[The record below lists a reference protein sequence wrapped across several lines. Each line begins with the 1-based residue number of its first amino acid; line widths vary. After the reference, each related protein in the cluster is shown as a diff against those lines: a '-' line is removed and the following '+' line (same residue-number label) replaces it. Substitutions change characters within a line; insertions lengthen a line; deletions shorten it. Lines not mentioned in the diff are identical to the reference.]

1 MPRPN
6 NIWIALL
13 IIISSLLG
21 FTIPAITHKVKVSNQ
36 VGATLHIEPT
46 DQARANEPTV
56 IWFALTKKGGQIIPL
71 RQCDCQLQVFKLP
84 GKKAILQPTLRS
96 INAEKYQGI
105 PSAQVLF
112 KDPGVYRL
120 ALSGQPQD
128 DLNFEPFQ
136 LQFEITVAPGR
147 ANSK

>member
-1 MPRPN
+1 MPLIMLASMMGLTMP
-6 NIWIALL
+6 AL
-13 IIISSLLG
+13 
-21 FTIPAITHKVKVSNQ
+21 AHKVKVSNQ

-46 DQARANEPTV
+46 DQARANESTV

-84 GKKAILQPTLRS
+84 GKTVVLQPALRS

-112 KDPGVYRL
+112 KDPGAYRL
-120 ALSGQPQD
+120 ELSGRPRAGQNFQP
-128 DLNFEPFQ
+128 FK
-136 LQFEITVAPGR
+136 LQFELTVALGR
-147 ANSK
+147 AGGK